1 MDGPG
6 AATQVIAAVRA
17 LTSEP
22 VALVNIDTLNNHM
35 SGDENSA
42 KDSRAMINACNVVS
56 MALSATTMLI
66 HHLGHSNEAKQRAR
80 GSSAWR
86 GALDASI
93 LVHGKTHEIVVSCTK
108 QKDAPEPADLFGCL
122 SPVDLGWQDE
132 DGMPLPGAV
141 FEMFQ
146 EGDLRIPQPKADQL
160 SGHKTNL
167 ERAWFVGGAEVVD
180 EMPYVSRE
188 AFKTFLLEQG
198 IKTNSVDQHLKSSAR
213 PGMIIRDLT
222 DAEIINKY
230 DKGWLVKDQGLAA
243 KLMSKVKQ

>member
-1 MDGPG
+1 
-6 AATQVIAAVRA
+6 
-17 LTSEP
+17 
-22 VALVNIDTLNNHM
+22 M

-42 KDSRAMINACNVVS
+42 KDTRAMINACNIVS

-66 HHLGHSNEAKQRAR
+66 HHLGHNSEAKQRAR

-108 QKDAPEPADLFGCL
+108 QKDAPEPTDRYGCL

-132 DGMPLPGAV
+132 DGLPLPGAV

-146 EGDLRIPQPKADQL
+146 EGDLRIPQPKEDKLAE
-160 SGHKTNL
+160 HKINL
-167 ERAWFVGGAEVVD
+167 ERAWFVGGAEVVSNQ
-180 EMPYVSRE
+180 PYIARE

-198 IKTNSVDQHLKSSAR
+198 VKTTVVDQHLKASAR
-213 PGMIIRDLT
+213 SGMIIKDLT
-222 DAEIINKY
+222 DAQIIGKQ
-230 DKGWLVKDQGLAA
+230 DKGWVVLDRELGA
-243 KLMSKVKQ
+243 KLILKVSP